1 MSDFSFKRIWS
12 IKDEKELQKGFFLWI
27 LHADKVPP
35 HVGCSIDGNYYS
47 LKVSG
52 KDEGVNVAKVQTVIE
67 KKGILTIVVSVNTT
81 IDHLLV
87 QQVFRKFDAARS
99 DMTTCLSPLIEVF
112 GLEKQ
117 GIEKLSLLLKYLES
131 KHRMGKVFG
140 LNLTEGYIGIP
151 EYDLE
156 DIHNRLRKLENVQV
170 KASARPVG

>member
-1 MSDFSFKRIWS
+1 K
-12 IKDEKELQKGFFLWI
+12 
-27 LHADKVPP
+27 
-35 HVGCSIDGNYYS
+35 
-47 LKVSG
+47 
-52 KDEGVNVAKVQTVIE
+52 
-67 KKGILTIVVSVNTT
+67 
-81 IDHLLV
+81 
-87 QQVFRKFDAARS
+87 VFRKFDSAKS

-170 KASARPVG
+170 KASARPVR